1 MRKFLISKEVV
12 YDKET
17 SIDSVKNI
25 LHPPYNTIFGSIR
38 TVIYKNTYIKRGL
51 FSKKESTEIVYKIE
65 QWVPEIHGPAFPNY
79 TRSKAEDYLQ
89 ELAQKAKFDAEAQI
103 EKYEYTK

>member
-25 LHPPYNTIFGSIR
+25 LCLPYTIFGSIR

-51 FSKKESTEIVYKIE
+51 FSKKESTNIVYEIE
-65 QWVPEIHGPAFPNY
+65 QWVPEIHGPVLPNY

-89 ELAQKAKFDAEAQI
+89 ELVQKAKFDAEVQI
-103 EKYEYTK
+103 KKYEYTK

>member
-1 MRKFLISKEVV
+1 MRKLISKEVV

-25 LHPPYNTIFGSIR
+25 LCLPYTIFGAIR

-51 FSKKESTEIVYKIE
+51 FNKKETTKIVYKIE
-65 QWVPEIHGPAFPNY
+65 QLVPLIHGPAFPNY
-79 TRSKAEDYLQ
+79 TRDKAEDYLQ
-89 ELAQKAKFDAEAQI
+89 ELAQKAKFDAEVQI
-103 EKYEYTK
+103 KKYEY

>member
-17 SIDSVKNI
+17 PIDSVKNI
-25 LHPPYNTIFGSIR
+25 LILPYTIFGSIR

-51 FSKKESTEIVYKIE
+51 FSKKESTNVVYKIE
-65 QWVPEIHGPAFPNY
+65 QWVPTIHGPRFPNY
-79 TRSKAEDYLQ
+79 TRDKAEDYLY
-89 ELAQKAKFDAEAQI
+89 ELAQNAKFDAEAQI
-103 EKYEYTK
+103 KKYEYIK

>member
-1 MRKFLISKEVV
+1 MGKFLISKEVV

-25 LHPPYNTIFGSIR
+25 LCSSYTIFGSIR

-51 FSKKESTEIVYKIE
+51 FSKKESTEIVYKTE
-65 QWVPEIHGPAFPNY
+65 QWVPEIHGPLFPNY
-79 TRSKAEDYLQ
+79 NRDKAEDYLY
-89 ELAQKAKFDAEAQI
+89 ELARKAKFDAESQVK
-103 EKYEYTK
+103 KYEYNK

>member
-1 MRKFLISKEVV
+1 MRKILMSKEVV

-25 LHPPYNTIFGSIR
+25 LSLPYTIFGSIR
-38 TVIYKNTYIKRGL
+38 TVIYKSTYIKRGL
-51 FSKKESTEIVYKIE
+51 FNKKESTNIVYKIE
-65 QWVPEIHGPAFPNY
+65 QWIPTIHGPAIPNY
-79 TRSKAEDYLQ
+79 MKNKAEDYLQ

-103 EKYEYTK
+103 KKYEYTK

>member
-25 LHPPYNTIFGSIR
+25 LCLPYTIFGSIR

-51 FSKKESTEIVYKIE
+51 FSKKESTNIVYKIE
-65 QWVPEIHGPAFPNY
+65 QWVPEIHGPVLPNY
-79 TRSKAEDYLQ
+79 TRSKAEDYLR

-103 EKYEYTK
+103 KKYEYTK

>member
-1 MRKFLISKEVV
+1 MRKLISKEVV

-25 LHPPYNTIFGSIR
+25 LHLPYTIFGTIR

-51 FSKKESTEIVYKIE
+51 FSKKESTKIVYKIE
-65 QWVPEIHGPAFPNY
+65 QWVPSIHGPVLPNY
-79 TRSKAEDYLQ
+79 TRDKAEDYLQ
-89 ELAQKAKFDAEAQI
+89 ELAQKAKFDAETQI
-103 EKYEYTK
+103 KKYEYE

>member
-1 MRKFLISKEVV
+1 MRKLISKEVV

-25 LHPPYNTIFGSIR
+25 LSLPYTIFGTIR

-51 FSKKESTEIVYKIE
+51 FNKKETTKIVYKIE
-65 QWVPEIHGPAFPNY
+65 QWVPSIHGPVFPNY
-79 TRSKAEDYLQ
+79 TRDKAEDYLD
-89 ELAQKAKFDAEAQI
+89 ELAQKAKFDAEVQI
-103 EKYEYTK
+103 KKYEYE

>member
-25 LHPPYNTIFGSIR
+25 LCLPYTIFGSIR

-51 FSKKESTEIVYKIE
+51 FSKKESINIVYKIE
-65 QWVPEIHGPAFPNY
+65 QWVPEIHGPVLPNY

-89 ELAQKAKFDAEAQI
+89 ELTQKAKFDAEVQI
-103 EKYEYTK
+103 KKYEYTK

>member
-1 MRKFLISKEVV
+1 MRKLISKEVV

-25 LHPPYNTIFGSIR
+25 LFLPYTIFGTIR

-51 FSKKESTEIVYKIE
+51 FNKKETTKIVYKIE
-65 QWVPEIHGPAFPNY
+65 QWVPSIHGPVLPNY
-79 TRSKAEDYLQ
+79 TRDKAEDYLQ
-89 ELAQKAKFDAEAQI
+89 ELAQKAKFDAEVQI
-103 EKYEYTK
+103 KKYEY

>member
-1 MRKFLISKEVV
+1 MRKFIMSKEVV

-17 SIDSVKNI
+17 SIDPVKNI
-25 LHPPYNTIFGSIR
+25 LCLPYTIFGSIR

-51 FSKKESTEIVYKIE
+51 FSKKESTKIVYKIE
-65 QWVPEIHGPAFPNY
+65 QWVPSIHGPGFPNY
-79 TRSKAEDYLQ
+79 TRDKAEDYLY

-103 EKYEYTK
+103 KKYEYTK

>member
-1 MRKFLISKEVV
+1 MRKFITSKEVV

-25 LHPPYNTIFGSIR
+25 LCLPYTIFGSIR
-38 TVIYKNTYIKRGL
+38 TVIYKTTYIKRGL
-51 FSKKESTEIVYKIE
+51 FNKKESTNVVYKIE
-65 QWVPEIHGPAFPNY
+65 QWVPTIHGPGFPNY
-79 TRSKAEDYLQ
+79 TRDKAEDYLH

-103 EKYEYTK
+103 KKYEYTK

>member
-1 MRKFLISKEVV
+1 MRKLISKEVV

-25 LHPPYNTIFGSIR
+25 LCSPYTIFGTIR

-51 FSKKESTEIVYKIE
+51 FNKKETTKIVYKIE
-65 QWVPEIHGPAFPNY
+65 QWVPSIHGPALPHY
-79 TRSKAEDYLQ
+79 AKYKAEDYLY
-89 ELAQKAKFDAEAQI
+89 ELAQKAKFDAEVQI
-103 EKYEYTK
+103 KKYEYE

>member
-1 MRKFLISKEVV
+1 MGKFLIPKEVV

-25 LHPPYNTIFGSIR
+25 LCPPYTIFGPIH
-38 TVIYKNTYIKRGL
+38 TVVYKNTYIKRRL
-51 FSKKESTEIVYKIE
+51 FGKKESTNIVYKIE
-65 QWVPEIHGPAFPNY
+65 QWVPEIHGPAWPNY
-79 TRSKAEDYLQ
+79 TRDKAEDYLR

-103 EKYEYTK
+103 KKYEYTK

>member
-1 MRKFLISKEVV
+1 MRKILISKEVV

-25 LHPPYNTIFGSIR
+25 LSPPYTIFGSIR
-38 TVIYKNTYIKRGL
+38 TVVYKNTYIKRGL
-51 FSKKESTEIVYKIE
+51 FSKNESTNIVYKIE

-79 TRSKAEDYLQ
+79 SRSKAEDYLY

-103 EKYEYTK
+103 KKYEYTK

>member
-1 MRKFLISKEVV
+1 MRKFITSKEVV

-25 LHPPYNTIFGSIR
+25 LCLPYTIFGSIR
-38 TVIYKNTYIKRGL
+38 TVIYKTTYIKRGL
-51 FSKKESTEIVYKIE
+51 FNKKESTNIVYKIE
-65 QWVPEIHGPAFPNY
+65 QWVPSIHGPGFPNY
-79 TRSKAEDYLQ
+79 MRDKAEDYLQ

-103 EKYEYTK
+103 KKYEYTK

>member
-17 SIDSVKNI
+17 SIDPVENVLCS
-25 LHPPYNTIFGSIR
+25 PYTIFGSIR

-51 FSKKESTEIVYKIE
+51 FSKKESTNIVYKIE
-65 QWVPEIHGPAFPNY
+65 QWVPEIHGPALPNY

-89 ELAQKAKFDAEAQI
+89 ELAQKAKFDAEVQI
-103 EKYEYTK
+103 KKYEYIK

>member
-1 MRKFLISKEVV
+1 MRKFLMSKEVV

-25 LHPPYNTIFGSIR
+25 LGLPYTIFGSIR

-51 FSKKESTEIVYKIE
+51 FSKKESTNVVYKIE
-65 QWVPEIHGPAFPNY
+65 QWVPAIHGPRLLNY
-79 TRSKAEDYLQ
+79 TRDKAEDYLR
-89 ELAQKAKFDAEAQI
+89 ELAQKAKFDAEVQI
-103 EKYEYTK
+103 KKYEYTK

>member
-1 MRKFLISKEVV
+1 MSKEVV

-17 SIDSVKNI
+17 SIDSVKNV
-25 LHPPYNTIFGSIR
+25 LCGPYTIFGSIR

-65 QWVPEIHGPAFPNY
+65 QWVPEIHGPAFLNY

-89 ELAQKAKFDAEAQI
+89 ELAQKAKFDAEAQVK
-103 EKYEYTK
+103 KYEYAK

>member
-1 MRKFLISKEVV
+1 MGKFLMSKEVV

-17 SIDSVKNI
+17 PIDSVKNI
-25 LHPPYNTIFGSIR
+25 LCSPYTIFGSIR

-51 FSKKESTEIVYKIE
+51 FNKNESTNIDYKIE
-65 QWVPEIHGPAFPNY
+65 QWIPEIHGPAFPNY

-103 EKYEYTK
+103 KKYEYTK